1 MNTETKDREGERE
14 SINIQTKEEGKKR
27 MVVPRDSNK
36 QNINGWKDRATYST
50 QNDGV
55 RLRKY
60 EESRDLQKNAISDNA
75 QIETKKRN
83 RLKERNRERE
93 RQRERQPKVAFDRF
107 FMWERFRSLSC
118 FNFWVCEWA
127 EIDLILSRDSFDNNS
142 NSTTNNNLINPNN
155 FF

>member
-1 MNTETKDREGERE
+1 MNLETRERERERE

-27 MVVPRDSNK
+27 IVVPRDSNK
-36 QNINGWKDRATYST
+36 YNINGWKDRATYST

-93 RQRERQPKVAFDRF
+93 RQRER
-107 FMWERFRSLSC
+107 
-118 FNFWVCEWA
+118 
-127 EIDLILSRDSFDNNS
+127 
-142 NSTTNNNLINPNN
+142 
-155 FF
+155 